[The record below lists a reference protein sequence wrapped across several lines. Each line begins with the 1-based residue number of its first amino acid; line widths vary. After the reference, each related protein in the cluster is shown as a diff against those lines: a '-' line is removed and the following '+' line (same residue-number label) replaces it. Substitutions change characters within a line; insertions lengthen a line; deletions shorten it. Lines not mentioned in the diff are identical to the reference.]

1 MTLRRGFK
9 TEANWLARNVREDL
23 GIAAHLPLC
32 PWQLAERLGFPVVA
46 LSEYAESEPGAVAYL
61 QSASGQK
68 DFSAIT
74 LHKGAAR
81 LIVHNDSHGEKRQ
94 ASNIAHELAHGILL
108 HPPKPLLDP
117 EGSRYYDAVI
127 EAEANWLGPALLI
140 SEEAAMHIARLG
152 LTVAKA
158 SEVYKSTEDVVR
170 MRLNVTNAV
179 LRARRTPA
187 WAGR

>member
-1 MTLRRGFK
+1 MIRTVK
-9 TEANWLARNVREDL
+9 NARPR
-23 GIAAHLPLC
+23 ISPM
-32 PWQLAERLGFPVVA
+32 
-46 LSEYAESEPGAVAYL
+46 
-61 QSASGQK
+61 
-68 DFSAIT
+68 
-74 LHKGAAR
+74 
-81 LIVHNDSHGEKRQ
+81 
-94 ASNIAHELAHGILL
+94 
-108 HPPKPLLDP
+108 KPLLDP

-187 WAGR
+187 